1 MIEKTSNVGLRSLIK
16 VAGIENKEI
25 NTFLVGFVLAPR
37 INAAGRIGD
46 ASRAV
51 RLLTTD
57 NEEEALEIAKEL
69 DEQNIFRK
77 QNELEIME
85 EAVNIIETG
94 IDLQREKVI
103 VVAGERWH
111 HGVIGIVSSKITERY
126 YRPSVLISVDGEG
139 AKGSARSIEGFNL
152 FEALVHCG
160 KVFITLEALDKDI

>member
-94 IDLQREKVI
+94 IDLQEK
-103 VVAGERWH
+103 R
-111 HGVIGIVSSKITERY
+111 
-126 YRPSVLISVDGEG
+126 
-139 AKGSARSIEGFNL
+139 
-152 FEALVHCG
+152 
-160 KVFITLEALDKDI
+160 

>member
-1 MIEKTSNVGLRSLIK
+1 LTLLPWARGRCGSLLGENRIIVKYGLPMIEKTSNVGLRSLIK

-111 HGVIGIVSSKITERY
+111 T
-126 YRPSVLISVDGEG
+126 VLSG
-139 AKGSARSIEGFNL
+139 
-152 FEALVHCG
+152 
-160 KVFITLEALDKDI
+160 

>member
-1 MIEKTSNVGLRSLIK
+1 
-16 VAGIENKEI
+16 
-25 NTFLVGFVLAPR
+25 
-37 INAAGRIGD
+37 
-46 ASRAV
+46 
-51 RLLTTD
+51 LTTD

-139 AKGSARSIEGFNL
+139 AKGSARSIEDL
-152 FEALVHCG
+152 TCLRPW
-160 KVFITLEALDKDI
+160 FIAGRFWRSMGGHEQAAGLH

>member
-1 MIEKTSNVGLRSLIK
+1 
-16 VAGIENKEI
+16 
-25 NTFLVGFVLAPR
+25 VLAPR

-94 IDLQREKVI
+94 IDLQEK
-103 VVAGERWH
+103 R
-111 HGVIGIVSSKITERY
+111 
-126 YRPSVLISVDGEG
+126 
-139 AKGSARSIEGFNL
+139 
-152 FEALVHCG
+152 
-160 KVFITLEALDKDI
+160 